1 MHSFRKPVFFV
12 RIEVISKSHIRLPQT
27 AGV

>member
-1 MHSFRKPVFFV
+1 
-12 RIEVISKSHIRLPQT
+12 VIGKSHIRLPQT